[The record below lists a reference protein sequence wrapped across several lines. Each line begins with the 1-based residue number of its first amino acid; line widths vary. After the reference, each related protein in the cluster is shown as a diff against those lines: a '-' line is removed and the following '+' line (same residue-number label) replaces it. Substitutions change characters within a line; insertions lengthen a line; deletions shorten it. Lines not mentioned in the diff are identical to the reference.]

1 MDSYFSTIAE
11 AAATLTGL
19 IFVGLSLNLQRIL
32 SIKHLPARAL
42 GSLMLLTNILLIAS
56 FCLLKE
62 QPQFWLGVEVL
73 GCGLLVWVITTRM
86 DIGMYRDMVRQY
98 KFHYFRNLVFT
109 QLAVLPYLAA
119 GILLVSGNA
128 DGIYWLIPGITIS
141 IVKAL
146 TDSWVLLVEINR

>member
-1 MDSYFSTIAE
+1 MESYFSTMAE

-32 SIKHLPARAL
+32 SIQHLPTRAL
-42 GSLMLLTNILLIAS
+42 GSLMLMTNILMVCS
-56 FCLLKE
+56 FCLLKQ
-62 QPQFWLGVEVL
+62 QPVFWLGVEVL
-73 GCGLLVWVITTRM
+73 ACGLVIWIVITRM
-86 DIGMYRDMVRQY
+86 DVLMYRDMVRQY

-119 GILLVSGNA
+119 GVLLLSGSA
-128 DGIYWLIPGITIS
+128 CGYYWLIPGITIS

>member
-1 MDSYFSTIAE
+1 MESYFSTIAE

-32 SIKHLPARAL
+32 SIQHLPARAL
-42 GSLMLLTNILLIAS
+42 GSLILMTNILIIAS
-56 FCLLKE
+56 FCLLTG
-62 QPQFWLGVEVL
+62 QPLFWLGVEVL
-73 GCGLLVWVITTRM
+73 GCGLLIWMVTTRM
-86 DIGMYRDMVRQY
+86 DIRMYRDMVKQY

-119 GILLVSGNA
+119 GILLLTGSPAGV
-128 DGIYWLIPGITIS
+128 YWLIPGMTIS